1 MLELSF
7 EYWNQLAGHLI
18 LTCALLTGF
27 SIAITANLIINST
40 SNRLHNAILK
50 VSTISSG
57 CFLVAVFALTNIL
70 MKTTEGYPF
79 EVTNADLTK
88 PRIIGIMS
96 YMIGVVSLLTV
107 IAFPTPSPIKTFLDP
122 VVNTLPAL
130 LPIIVSFNAPSNT
143 KPLL

>member
-79 EVTNADLTK
+79 EVTNADLSK
-88 PRIIGIMS
+88 PRIIGILC
-96 YMIGVVSLLTV
+96 YMIGVVSLLAV
-107 IAFPTPSPIKTFLDP
+107 IGMSGWTKSKGTGIFTT
-122 VVNTLPAL
+122 
-130 LPIIVSFNAPSNT
+130 IVSIIT
-143 KPLL
+143 LLLVLIFI

>member
-79 EVTNADLTK
+79 EVTNADLSK
-88 PRIIGIMS
+88 PRIIGILC
-96 YMIGVVSLLTV
+96 YMIGVVSY
-107 IAFPTPSPIKTFLDP
+107 F
-122 VVNTLPAL
+122 
-130 LPIIVSFNAPSNT
+130 IIVAVYL
-143 KPLL
+143 K

>member
-7 EYWNQLAGHLI
+7 DYWNQLAGHLI

-27 SIAITANLIINST
+27 SIAITANLIINSN
-40 SNRLHNAILK
+40 SNRLLNAILK

-79 EVTNADLTK
+79 EVTNADLTN
-88 PRIIGIMS
+88 PRIIGILS

-107 IAFPTPSPIKTFLDP
+107 IGMSGWTKSRNTGIFTTVVSAF
-122 VVNTLPAL
+122 AL
-130 LPIIVSFNAPSNT
+130 ILIMFFI
-143 KPLL
+143 

>member
-1 MLELSF
+1 MFELSF
-7 EYWNQLAGHLI
+7 DYWNQLAGHLI

-27 SIAITANLIINST
+27 SIAITANLIINSN

-88 PRIIGIMS
+88 PRIIGILS
-96 YMIGVVSLLTV
+96 YMLGVVSLLTV
-107 IAFPTPSPIKTFLDP
+107 IGMSGWTKSRNTGIFTTVVSAF
-122 VVNTLPAL
+122 AL
-130 LPIIVSFNAPSNT
+130 ILIMFFI
-143 KPLL
+143 

>member
-7 EYWNQLAGHLI
+7 DYWNQLAGHLI

-27 SIAITANLIINST
+27 SIAITANLIINSN

-107 IAFPTPSPIKTFLDP
+107 IGMSGWTKSRNTGIFTTVVSAF
-122 VVNTLPAL
+122 AL
-130 LPIIVSFNAPSNT
+130 ILIMFFI
-143 KPLL
+143 

>member
-7 EYWNQLAGHLI
+7 DYWNQLAGHLI

-27 SIAITANLIINST
+27 SIAITANLIINSN

-88 PRIIGIMS
+88 PRIIGILS

-107 IAFPTPSPIKTFLDP
+107 IGMSGWTKSRNTGIFTTVVSAF
-122 VVNTLPAL
+122 AL
-130 LPIIVSFNAPSNT
+130 ILIMFFI
-143 KPLL
+143 